1 MRDITYE
8 VHMIFYFG
16 YVLPAILFFI
26 LCCWDTLD
34 THDKLTIGDLMFAIL
49 GAIIPIMNWYSA
61 GGIITHLIQKYDLI
75 RWDFVIYKRKK

>member
-26 LCCWDTLD
+26 LCCWDAID
-34 THDKLTIGDLMFAIL
+34 THDELTIGGFMFAII
-49 GAIIPIMNWYSA
+49 GAIIPIMNWVSL
-61 GGIITHLIQKYDLI
+61 GGIINHLDEKYDLI